1 MFVCYD
7 ILNRMI
13 SFMIW
18 QIFISGMKESIHPF
32 TDGNGRS
39 GRVLINKLALQNG
52 YAPFVIP
59 KDKRTPYMNLLAD
72 CDIMGLK
79 SMIEQL
85 MNDEV
90 YRMQQFGINSE
101 KSREKT
107 IDSF

>member
-1 MFVCYD
+1 
-7 ILNRMI
+7 
-13 SFMIW
+13 
-18 QIFISGMKESIHPF
+18 
-32 TDGNGRS
+32 
-39 GRVLINKLALQNG
+39 
-52 YAPFVIP
+52 
-59 KDKRTPYMNLLAD
+59 MNLLAD